1 VQALAD
7 YVGRRSRHEQAVM
20 EPWIDGEPLS
30 MSLLCGAGEVEV
42 LAVNRQTIS
51 FDESRF
57 LHFDGVTPDAV
68 HGSRA
73 VAMASLARRIVEA
86 FPGLGGFVGVDVTWH
101 PVRGPVVIEINPR
114 VTCAYEGLSLRLGRN
129 VAQQVLAL
137 HERAQRFG
145 YAAPPPGHAPVS

>member
-1 VQALAD
+1 MMVAARPEPGNIPIMLQALAD

-51 FDESRF
+51 FDESGF

-68 HGSRA
+68 HGSRLSNGLPGPQDSRS
-73 VAMASLARRIVEA
+73 VSGPRGLCRRRRHLAS
-86 FPGLGGFVGVDVTWH
+86 GSW
-101 PVRGPVVIEINPR
+101 
-114 VTCAYEGLSLRLGRN
+114 SGR
-129 VAQQVLAL
+129 
-137 HERAQRFG
+137 H
-145 YAAPPPGHAPVS
+145 